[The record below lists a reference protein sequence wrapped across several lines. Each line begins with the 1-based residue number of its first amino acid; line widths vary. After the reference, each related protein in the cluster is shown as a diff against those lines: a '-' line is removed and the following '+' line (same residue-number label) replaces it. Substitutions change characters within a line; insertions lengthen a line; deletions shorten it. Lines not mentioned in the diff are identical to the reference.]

1 MGGVTLQS
9 NNAVKKISY
18 AWIPSLHNLFTP
30 FSSREHQTNCDELSF
45 QFYLKSSSSLEEL
58 LLKEL
63 KQFICQL
70 FINCAYKT
78 RTDGLPHVLVTS
90 HNFLELP
97 AEGENLKK

>member
-1 MGGVTLQS
+1 MLPSRAITL
-9 NNAVKKISY
+9 KKISD
-18 AWIPSLHNLFTP
+18 ARIPSLQNLFTP
-30 FSSREHQTNCDELSF
+30 FSSREHQTNKCDELSF
-45 QFYLKSSSSLEEL
+45 QIYLKSSSSLEEL

-63 KQFICQL
+63 KQFIHQL

-97 AEGENLKK
+97 AEGENLKE

>member
-1 MGGVTLQS
+1 MS
-9 NNAVKKISY
+9 
-18 AWIPSLHNLFTP
+18 
-30 FSSREHQTNCDELSF
+30 LSF

-63 KQFICQL
+63 KQFIHQL

-78 RTDGLPHVLVTS
+78 RICTVIRFDGLPHVLVTS

-97 AEGENLKK
+97 AEGENLKE